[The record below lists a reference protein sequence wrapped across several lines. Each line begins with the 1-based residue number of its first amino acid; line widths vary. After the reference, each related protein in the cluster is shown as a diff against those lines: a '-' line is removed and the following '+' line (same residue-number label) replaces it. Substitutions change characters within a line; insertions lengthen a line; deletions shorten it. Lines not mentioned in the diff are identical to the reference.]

1 MVCKTLKKKP
11 MYNPNHPSKKF
22 QMEIIVT
29 YMAIYMNKYSV
40 ITNHEQFIKSTKKP
54 TSNNALSCFDDYKF
68 TSLDLMKIIHIFFT
82 NSIHINNF
90 LLSSAPNDWKA
101 LLYTYGKT
109 SVNVSG
115 VSSA

>member
-1 MVCKTLKKKP
+1 MLYHVL
-11 MYNPNHPSKKF
+11 MIN
-22 QMEIIVT
+22 
-29 YMAIYMNKYSV
+29 
-40 ITNHEQFIKSTKKP
+40 
-54 TSNNALSCFDDYKF
+54 KF
-68 TSLDLMKIIHIFFT
+68 TSLNLMKIIHIFFR

>member
-1 MVCKTLKKKP
+1 
-11 MYNPNHPSKKF
+11 
-22 QMEIIVT
+22 
-29 YMAIYMNKYSV
+29 MAIYMNKYSV
-40 ITNHEQFIKSTKKP
+40 ITNHEQFIKSTKNLQQ
-54 TSNNALSCFDDYKF
+54 TMLYHVLMINNF
-68 TSLDLMKIIHIFFT
+68 TSLNLMKIIHIFFT

>member
-1 MVCKTLKKKP
+1 
-11 MYNPNHPSKKF
+11 
-22 QMEIIVT
+22 
-29 YMAIYMNKYSV
+29 
-40 ITNHEQFIKSTKKP
+40 
-54 TSNNALSCFDDYKF
+54 
-68 TSLDLMKIIHIFFT
+68 MKIIHIFFT